1 MTTPIRSLRLY
12 PNESHF
18 LQQYSFNNGDLYYDS
33 QQKTLVIFDGTIKG
47 GIPLLKADLS
57 NLAGGGGAGAGNI
70 NFGSSTVTAQAFIGD
85 GSQLTNLPI
94 PTNLAT
100 TTYVDNKF
108 GTVAT
113 TSSLGTV
120 KIGSG
125 LSIAGDGTL
134 SANALGDIT
143 SFANL
148 TSLAFAT
155 GVAITSFSS
164 DGTLTANS
172 DSYVSTQKAVKTY
185 VDTEIGALDL
195 SASGVITTGTENRLA
210 FYAASGIT
218 LSQTANT
225 LRWDPDTDT
234 LYTKNLTVATDVV
247 VDGATE
253 LNGNLTVD
261 ADVTITGDV
270 TAATLNT
277 TEIFYDGTGL
287 VKFSAGSDFVFDVVG
302 EINAGGAKLTNIA
315 APVNGTD
322 AVNKTYVDGAASAF
336 SGGTVPNQT
345 TFSAGQAASNTAS
358 GSVIITGGLGVS
370 GNIYAG
376 SDIYINGSAVLT
388 SLSGGFNGGTLSG
401 VVYINNGTVSG
412 SISSGALRV
421 AGGVGIAKTLNVGG
435 DATFN
440 GIRFGNGATAGNGY
454 SQNVAVGGGT
464 GINSPLGTNV
474 SGVNLI
480 AIGYSTLGQ
489 VFDVNDSIAIGNQ
502 VMANKTGGS
511 ANIGIGT
518 DALIENQSYGNVAIG
533 YLAGN
538 ALLTGDNN
546 VILGGNSGSTINST
560 SNNVIISD
568 GAGGVKL
575 QFNSSSAMGVA
586 GANYGD
592 AGQVLTSQGN
602 GAAPLWSAPSGF
614 TGGTVSGAAIFTN
627 NTASSTSGTGA
638 VTLTQGG
645 LGVFGNINAGGVIAG
660 LSIQSTPIGSTTR
673 STGAFTT
680 LAANAQVTFSA
691 GIASGSTGA
700 GTVVVTGG
708 VGVSGALNVGSSL
721 SAGGQA
727 TFTQNAT
734 ANNTSSG
741 SVVVTGGMGVS
752 GTVYAAA
759 FNGPLTGNVTGTV
772 TGNAGTV
779 TNGFYTTSSFN
790 LGTTSIAVN
799 RASATISLTGV
810 NIDGSAGSATTATQ
824 FATVTQP
831 TYSESLRAN
840 RNITGGGTITVSAG
854 GSVLWG
860 TRFIVITNGFGS
872 NFSTAGYFDI
882 TCPVSGTVTG
892 VGGHANVTATAAGI
906 TMAAWDALYYILP
919 IGSTSTS
926 LAANFRIATYT
937 TTLDV
942 PHTWVL
948 IALRNGDDSIYYF
961 NNGVRLKA
969 GDTWIG
975 ATSTSNNAQMNSLGV
990 GTAASGTAGEIRA
1003 TNEITAYYTSD
1014 KNLKTNV
1021 VTIEN
1026 ALGKLRQVSGVMFD
1040 WTDEEIARRGGED
1053 GYFVR
1058 KHDTGII
1065 AQDVEAVLP
1074 EVVATREDGFKA
1086 VKYEKLAGLIIQAIN
1101 ELADQVDELK
1111 KKVG

>member
-70 NFGSSTVTAQAFIGD
+70 NFGTSTVTAQAFIGD

-100 TTYVDNKF
+100 TTYVNNKF
-108 GTVAT
+108 GTAAT

-120 KIGSG
+120 KIGTG
-125 LSIAGDGTL
+125 LSITVDGTL
-134 SANALGDIT
+134 NALGIGDIT
-143 SFANL
+143 VLSNL
-148 TSLAFAT
+148 DGIGFKA
-155 GVAITSFSS
+155 GVAITEFSS
-164 DGTLTANS
+164 DGTLSGNS
-172 DSYVSTQKAVKTY
+172 AEVVPTESAVKTY

-195 SASGVITTGTENRLA
+195 SASGVITSGTENRLA

-225 LRWDPDTDT
+225 LRWDPATDT
-234 LYTKNLTVATDVV
+234 LYTKNLTVATDIV

-253 LNGNLTVD
+253 LNGDLTVD

-277 TEIFYDGTGL
+277 PEIFYDGTG
-287 VKFSAGSDFVFDVVG
+287 VIKFSAGSDFIFDVVG

-315 APVNGTD
+315 APVDGTD

-336 SGGTVPNQT
+336 QGGTVPNQT
-345 TFSAGQAASNTAS
+345 TFSAGTASTNTAS

-401 VVYINNGTVSG
+401 VVYINNGTVSTG
-412 SISSGALRV
+412 IGSGALRV

-464 GINSPLGTNV
+464 GINSPIGSNV

-502 VMANKTGGS
+502 VMANKTAGS

-533 YLAGN
+533 YLSGN
-538 ALLTGDNN
+538 LLLTGDNN
-546 VILGGNSGSTINST
+546 VILGGNSGSTIDTT

-645 LGVFGNINAGGVIAG
+645 LGVFGNINAGGIVAAA
-660 LSIQSTPIGSTTR
+660 SIQNTPIGSSTR

-691 GIASGSTGA
+691 GIASGNTGA
-700 GTVVVTGG
+700 GTIVVTGG
-708 VGVSGALNVGSSL
+708 IGVSGAVNIGSSL

-727 TFTQNAT
+727 TFTQNA
-734 ANNTSSG
+734 AASNTGSG

-752 GTVYAAA
+752 GTIYAGG
-759 FNGPLTGNVTGTV
+759 FNGPLTGN
-772 TGNAGTV
+772 ASTV

-824 FATVTQP
+824 FASVTQP